1 MAASTIIKHFTDG
14 TITVKDGTTPSA
26 VTLVIP
32 FTMGDLAISGIA
44 QDALGRAT
52 NAYETRGVLVGLRRG
67 AREYP
72 TVSLSLMLPEV
83 SDSSNSSPLD
93 FIRKKGAYTA
103 NVSTT
108 STIGDVYTIDVVL
121 TIEGTDLGDAAD
133 HTFTIE
139 DVDCRADFAEGEPNT
154 LTING
159 TIYGNVTPA

>member
-1 MAASTIIKHFTDG
+1 MPASVIPKHFTDG
-14 TITVKDGTTPSA
+14 SVTFKDGTGTP
-26 VTLVIP
+26 VTLSVP
-32 FTMGDLAISGIA
+32 FTMGDCSISGLA

-72 TVSLSLMLPEV
+72 TFSMSLMVPDV
-83 SDSSNSSPLD
+83 SDGSNVTPLD
-93 FIRKKGAYTA
+93 FIRKKGAYTS

-108 STIGDVYTIDVVL
+108 TALGDVYTIDIVL

-133 HTFTIE
+133 HTFTLE

-159 TIYGNVTPA
+159 TIYGTITPA

>member
-1 MAASTIIKHFTDG
+1 
-14 TITVKDGTTPSA
+14 
-26 VTLVIP
+26 
-32 FTMGDLAISGIA
+32 MGDCTISGLA

-72 TVSLSLMLPEV
+72 TFSMSLMVPDL
-83 SDSSNSSPLD
+83 SDGSNVTPLD

-103 NVSTT
+103 NASTT
-108 STIGDVYTIDVVL
+108 TALGDVYTIDIVL

-133 HTFTIE
+133 HTFTLE
-139 DVDCRADFAEGEPNT
+139 DVDCRADFSEGEPNT

-159 TIYGNVTPA
+159 TIYGTITPA